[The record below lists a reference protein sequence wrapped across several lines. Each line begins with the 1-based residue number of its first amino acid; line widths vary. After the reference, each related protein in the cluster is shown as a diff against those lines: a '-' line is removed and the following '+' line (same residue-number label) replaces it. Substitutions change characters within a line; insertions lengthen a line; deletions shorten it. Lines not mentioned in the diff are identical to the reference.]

1 MSTFETI
8 EAKPYHVGRIL
19 RRLRTEHRVAMTG
32 LSNNLH
38 REFAQIFNTS
48 SFRRAW
54 LVDGELMAVGGVTGT
69 LLSGEGYIWLAMAD
83 QAKHYPVAIIK
94 EARHQLA
101 LLMATRQEVSTTI
114 LCNDK
119 TAQRFARFLGFKT
132 SRIPGAE
139 ANAVPIGGNQLAE
152 ILKYRRAREA
162 S

>member
-1 MSTFETI
+1 MSTFEII

-19 RRLRTEHRVAMTG
+19 RRLRTEHRVAMNG
-32 LSNNLH
+32 LSSNLH
-38 REFAQIFNTS
+38 REFSQIFNTS

-54 LVDGELMAVGGVTGT
+54 IVDGELMAVGGVTGT

-83 QAKHYPVAIIK
+83 QAKRYPVAIIK

-101 LLMATRQEVSTTI
+101 LLMATRREVSTTV

-119 TAQRFARFLGFKT
+119 TAQRFARFLGFQT
-132 SRIPGAE
+132 ARIPGMLTDDMPVGDGQRAE
-139 ANAVPIGGNQLAE
+139 M
-152 ILKYRRAREA
+152 LKYCRAEEA